1 MSELTGL
8 AWKRSENLI
17 KNASPNGNEMLL
29 NGRAPR
35 AGEIMKN
42 PNLAKTFRVLAAE
55 GKTGYYKGR
64 IAEAIVEL
72 IKSKGGV
79 MELDDLAKHD
89 TDWVEPISYTF
100 NDEVTVYECPPN
112 GQGNHPTI
120 STCANSS
127 SRFTGLTALI
137 ALGILDSMEEQGKIR
152 SLLEMEH
159 NSVEYLHTL
168 VETLRLVQLTIQDVA
183 ACSLS
188 RAGWHLRVT
197 KSTPPL

>member
-1 MSELTGL
+1 MSELTGF

-42 PNLAKTFRVLAAE
+42 PNLGKTFRTLATE
-55 GKTGYYKGR
+55 GKAGYYKGR

-72 IKSKGGV
+72 IQSKGGL
-79 MELDDLAKHD
+79 MELEDLAKHD

-112 GQGNHPTI
+112 GQGNTMLVFKRSDDLSH
-120 STCANSS
+120 
-127 SRFTGLTALI
+127 FVGLTALI
-137 ALGILDSMEEQGKIR
+137 ALGILDHLEDQGKIK

-159 NSVEYLHTL
+159 NSAEYLHTL
-168 VETLRLVQLTIQDVA
+168 VETLRLVNI
-183 ACSLS
+183 
-188 RAGWHLRVT
+188 HH
-197 KSTPPL
+197 